1 MKNQN
6 GKTLVVQ
13 ITGEEI
19 RIARGGAGQ
28 LQDQTAVPTPAGA
41 VEDGAIRDPEA
52 LAELLGQQLKGE
64 AFRRCRRAV
73 VLLCSSQV
81 ISERVTVPEV
91 RQRKR
96 LDQMLRANMDM
107 YFPVNP
113 EEFRLTWQVE
123 GREEADAGSRS
134 LRVRLWAVPRAL
146 LDAYYALF
154 NGLGITVSGVVYC
167 GYAAAEAVGASFGEP
182 RRAHGEEPSGEGA
195 CLYLN
200 LEAEAVLLTFVQE
213 GQVRLQRLLQRGY
226 AVQDDLNEISMVLDY
241 FAAMP
246 GRPTLA
252 RAAVSGGRA
261 EEKALRGGLE
271 LLLSVPLETEDG
283 ACGPAWLLCQGAA
296 GADLDFGDPEQNHLT
311 GAVQPIS
318 RPWQYGLIFLGGAA
332 LAASILLTATSRLS
346 WSTQLAGLRSS
357 QSQLMVLAQQNAGS
371 SQNYETYSEIYD
383 DYSSDWDTVFDS
395 VRTYND
401 NLVLVL
407 EALETRLPTDASVT
421 ALSTTDQAL
430 AVQVAFE
437 DVEDAA
443 YFLVSLRN
451 APYMSIQGISNLT
464 VGAKEEYSPDNM
476 LAALYG
482 EAESAPAAEDGADGG
497 TDEAAGSDGTSE
509 DAAAGEEAP
518 TEGSYSLE
526 DLFSSAA
533 SGNLTIDGATLRQML
548 PVLSAAGVDAG
559 TIQQLTE
566 YADMMERYGITM
578 TPDNMDLISGIL
590 GGLTGGSSSGS
601 SGNSSSSGSSGSSNN
616 SSSSSGSSS
625 AGSSTESDAVARLRL
640 NLQYLSADQL
650 DALQAVYGPEQDT
663 TYDLRSLLDRATLS
677 ERRKAIETLLTED
690 PSAMYKFFLLM
701 QEDIARNEGTR
712 ILYDRIQSE
721 VWQNADMHRMFF
733 ESDQALLDEYLP
745 DLVDALTKN
754 RQNMEATEKL
764 IQEDDNLAEKLAAHL
779 AAAMGRNRNLDTALD
794 LERLREEMDSG
805 AALQRGS
812 AVASAV
818 RVLLAAE
825 QQQEESQGAASD
837 QDLLQLLALLMAMN
851 QNQGSGLD
859 INDIF
864 GGGGQGQVTVQAD
877 NRYFLTIVLGYDDSL
892 IQLEQARKGLDR
904 GAKVEKVEVDQ

>member
-123 GREEADAGSRS
+123 GREETDAGSKS

-167 GYAAAEAVGASFGEP
+167 GSAAAEAVGASFGEP

-271 LLLSVPLETEDG
+271 LLLSAPLETEG
-283 ACGPAWLLCQGAA
+283 AACGPAWLLCQGAA
-296 GADLDFGDPEQNHLT
+296 GADLDFGDPERNHLT
-311 GAVQPIS
+311 GAAQPIS

-346 WSTQLAGLRSS
+346 WSTQLAGLRST

-383 DYSSDWDTVFDS
+383 SYSSDWDAVFDS

-437 DVEDAA
+437 DMEDAA

-464 VGAKEEYSPDNM
+464 VGGKEEYSPDNM

-482 EAESAPAAEDGADGG
+482 EAESAPAAEDAADGG
-497 TDEAAGSDGTSE
+497 TDAGSDGTEE
-509 DAAAGEEAP
+509 DASGGEEAP

-533 SGNLTIDGATLRQML
+533 DNGLTIDGATLRQML
-548 PVLSAAGVDAG
+548 PLLSAAGADAD

-566 YADMMERYGITM
+566 YADLMERYGITI
-578 TPDNMDLISGIL
+578 TPDNLDELSGLL

-601 SGNSSSSGSSGSSNN
+601 SSSGSSSNSSSNN
-616 SSSSSGSSS
+616 SSSS

-754 RQNMEATEKL
+754 RQNIEATEEL

-779 AAAMGRNRNLDTALD
+779 AAAIGRNRNLDTALD

-837 QDLLQLLALLMAMN
+837 QDLLQWLALLMAMN
-851 QNQGSGLD
+851 QNQGGGLD

-864 GGGGQGQVTVQAD
+864 GGGGQVTVQAD

>member
-28 LQDQTAVPTPAGA
+28 LQDQTVVPTPAGA

-123 GREEADAGSRS
+123 GREEAEGKS
-134 LRVRLWAVPRAL
+134 LRVRLWAVPQAL
-146 LDAYYALF
+146 LDAYYAMF

-252 RAAVSGGRA
+252 RAAVSGGQA
-261 EEKALRGGLE
+261 EEKALRSGLE
-271 LLLSVPLETEDG
+271 LLLSVPLETENA

-311 GAVQPIS
+311 GAAQPIS

-332 LAASILLTATSRLS
+332 LAASILLMATSRLS
-346 WSTQLAGLRSS
+346 WSTQLAGLRST
-357 QSQLMVLAQQNAGS
+357 QSQLMVLAEQNAGS

-407 EALETRLPTDASVT
+407 EVLETRLPTDASVT
-421 ALSTTDQAL
+421 ALSTTDRAL

-437 DVEDAA
+437 DMEDAA

-476 LAALYG
+476 LSALYG
-482 EAESAPAAEDGADGG
+482 ETESAPAVEDATDGG
-497 TDEAAGSDGTSE
+497 TDAGADGTTE
-509 DAAAGEEAP
+509 NAASGEEAP

-548 PVLSAAGVDAG
+548 PVLSAAGVDASI
-559 TIQQLTE
+559 IQRLTE

-578 TPDNMDLISGIL
+578 TPDNMDLISGVL
-590 GGLTGGSSSGS
+590 GGLLGGSSG
-601 SGNSSSSGSSGSSNN
+601 SSSSGSSGSSNSSN
-616 SSSSSGSSS
+616 TNGSSNGSSSSST
-625 AGSSTESDAVARLRL
+625 GSSTESDAVTRLRL

-650 DALQAVYGPEQDT
+650 DALQTVYGPEQDT
-663 TYDLRSLLDRATLS
+663 TYDLRPLLDRATLS

-701 QEDIARNEGTR
+701 QEDIARDEGDR
-712 ILYDRIQSE
+712 ILYNLIFDA
-721 VWQNADMHRMFF
+721 VWENADMHRMFF
-733 ESDQALLDEYLP
+733 ESDQTLLDEYLP

-754 RQNMEATEKL
+754 RQTVEATEKL

-779 AAAMGRNRNLDTALD
+779 AAAMGRNRNLNTALD

-812 AVASAV
+812 AVANAV

-825 QQQEESQGAASD
+825 QQEESQGAASD
-837 QDLLQLLALLMAMN
+837 QDLLEVLALIMAMN

-859 INDIF
+859 IDDIF

-904 GAKVEKVEVDQ
+904 DAKVEKVEVDQ